1 MRHSASSSARLIII
15 IRWKSW
21 FIMWQ
26 PRRTPDGD
34 WKDNFFAWPSLM
46 VFIKVNVKVSL
57 ASNKRDESHSSSP
70 IPQMLSFTFRSVHE
84 SAAGFLLGR
93 KYANTQ
99 GAAAQSFF
107 IGALFSFLWFGKTK
121 FPKAEVRVIARL
133 SSPCLHSGRC
143 KAARLEKKKK
153 KDAFGRK
160 SVRTLSRMPPSRV
173 LILYQTKA
181 RLFRE

>member
-34 WKDNFFAWPSLM
+34 WKDNFFARSSLM

-121 FPKAEVRVIARL
+121 FPKAEVRVIALL

-153 KDAFGRK
+153 RCIWKKERANFESNAPFPCLDFISNK
-160 SVRTLSRMPPSRV
+160 STIV
-173 LILYQTKA
+173 
-181 RLFRE
+181 